1 MQTKFGW
8 CNFTFHKKD
17 IFAIT
22 EVSQCNFRRSTS
34 NSHRCPNTHL
44 WVILPSPKT
53 VSLIFLY
60 LFYHI
65 KLYLWGFWFYWD
77 RTVERALGRDRGVGQ
92 TGEGPS
98 RRTVAIGAVSLNF
111 EQCLSCLIN

>member
-22 EVSQCNFRRSTS
+22 EVSQCHFRRSTS

-53 VSLIFLY
+53 ILLFLY
-60 LFYHI
+60 IYFITLSYIYGDF
-65 KLYLWGFWFYWD
+65 GFIGTGQWREHWAEIGEWD
-77 RTVERALGRDRGVGQ
+77 RQAKDHRDAL
-92 TGEGPS
+92 
-98 RRTVAIGAVSLNF
+98 
-111 EQCLSCLIN
+111 